1 MTERSGGM
9 AIPPT
14 SLLAAEIRSA
24 AIEEGRERKR
34 RLRTRLSDW
43 AKVRREYGRVPAH
56 TDLFLRRAR
65 ANHAKA
71 VEKCR
76 LLHAVLPANDPAHRT
91 PGAEHNQEEQTT

>member
-9 AIPPT
+9 AIPST
-14 SLLAAEIRSA
+14 SLLAAEILSA
-24 AIEEGRERKR
+24 AIEDGRERKR
-34 RLRTRLSDW
+34 RLRKRLADW
-43 AKVRREYGRVPAH
+43 QKVRREYGSVPAH

-76 LLHAVLPANDPAHRT
+76 LLHALLLAN
-91 PGAEHNQEEQTT
+91 AESEALT